1 MKDLLVKYAGYN
13 LWANERIANVL
24 RGLDTSILYKEIP
37 SSFNSVRKTVFH
49 IWDAEYI
56 WLQRMHGQSLTDWP
70 SKQYGAETPINK
82 FLETSQAFKKFVE
95 QLAEADFTGDCVY
108 NNLKGA
114 EYRNP
119 RNEVFQHIFNHSTF
133 HRGQIVTML
142 RNFGVTELPATDFIY
157 YTRSK

>member
-1 MKDLLVKYAGYN
+1 MKDLLMKYADYN
-13 LWANERIANVL
+13 LWANDRIATVL
-24 RGLDTSILYKEIP
+24 KGLDNSILDKEIP
-37 SSFNSVRKTVFH
+37 SSFNSIRKTVFH
-49 IWDAEYI
+49 IWDAEFI
-56 WLQRMHGQSLTDWP
+56 WLQRLNGLSLTDWP
-70 SKQYGAETPINK
+70 SKQYCTETPVDK
-82 FLETSQAFKKFVE
+82 FLETSQAFKEFVE

-142 RNFGVTELPATDFIY
+142 RNSGVTELPATDFIY
-157 YTRSK
+157 YIRSK

>member
-1 MKDLLVKYAGYN
+1 MKDLLVKYACYN

-24 RGLDTSILYKEIP
+24 KGLDPSSLDKEIP
-37 SSFNSVRKTVFH
+37 SSFNSIRKTVFH

-56 WLQRMHGQSLTDWP
+56 WLQRLQGHSLTDWP
-70 SKQYGAETPINK
+70 SKQYDAETPIVK
-82 FLETSQAFKKFVE
+82 FLETSQAFKEFVE
-95 QLAEADFTGDCVY
+95 QLAESDFYGDCVY

-119 RNEVFQHIFNHSTF
+119 RNEVVQHIFNHSTF

-142 RNFGVTELPATDFIY
+142 RNAGVMELPATDFIY
-157 YTRSK
+157 YRRSN

>member
-1 MKDLLVKYAGYN
+1 MKDILVKYAGYN
-13 LWANERIANVL
+13 LWANERIANL
-24 RGLDTSILYKEIP
+24 LKGLDSSVLDKEIP
-37 SSFNSVRKTVFH
+37 SSFNSIRKTVFH

-56 WLQRMHGQSLTDWP
+56 WLQRLQGHSLTGWP
-70 SKQYGAETPINK
+70 SKQYDAETPIDK

-95 QLAEADFTGDCVY
+95 QLDETDFTGDCIY
-108 NNLKGA
+108 KNLKGA
-114 EYRNP
+114 GYRNP

-142 RNFGVTELPATDFIY
+142 RNSGVTELPQTDFIY